1 MQYGYRLI
9 PDVSEQRTIGMLRE
23 VEEDLSR
30 RLRHRPAPPSVSI
43 HGQVYK
49 LGHKCFQ
56 KYSLYPLT
64 CYVRRDHI
72 LVLY

>member
-30 RLRHRPAPPSVSI
+30 RLRQRPAPPNVSTC
-43 HGQVYK
+43 
-49 LGHKCFQ
+49 GH
-56 KYSLYPLT
+56 P
-64 CYVRRDHI
+64 H
-72 LVLY
+72 